1 MTKAVR
7 RWKQNIDSS
16 AVSSHMKTQNTN
28 ISTPEHINPNRGE
41 FNVFLIQPVVSQQ
54 VSMDTWYS
62 LLINNTTSDGLH
74 SSSIHEVAL
83 QVTGQM
89 TQKSWHA
96 YLGQTRVTEE
106 ISFVLMKNI

>member
-1 MTKAVR
+1 
-7 RWKQNIDSS
+7 
-16 AVSSHMKTQNTN
+16 
-28 ISTPEHINPNRGE
+28 
-41 FNVFLIQPVVSQQ
+41 
-54 VSMDTWYS
+54 MDTWYS

-74 SSSIHEVAL
+74 SSGIHEVAL